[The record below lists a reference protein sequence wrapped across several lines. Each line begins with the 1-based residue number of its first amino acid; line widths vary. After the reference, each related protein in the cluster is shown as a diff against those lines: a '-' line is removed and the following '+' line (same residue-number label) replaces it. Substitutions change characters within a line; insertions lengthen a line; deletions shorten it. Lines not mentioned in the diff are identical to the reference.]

1 MILNLPHIWQCWNVE
16 MAFKNDLNME
26 LISQSENYSVTNTCF
41 NICLPMKYNT
51 EKMHKTKIKTM
62 NYHKASIHVTTT
74 QINK

>member
-1 MILNLPHIWQCWNVE
+1 MIFLMILNLPNIWQCWNVE

-26 LISQSENYSVTNTCF
+26 LISQSENYSITNTFF

-62 NYHKASIHVTTT
+62 N
-74 QINK
+74 

>member
-1 MILNLPHIWQCWNVE
+1 

-26 LISQSENYSVTNTCF
+26 LISQSENYSITNTFF

-51 EKMHKTKIKTM
+51 EKMHKTKIETM
-62 NYHKASIHVTTT
+62 NYHKTIIHVITI

>member
-1 MILNLPHIWQCWNVE
+1 
-16 MAFKNDLNME
+16 ME
-26 LISQSENYSVTNTCF
+26 LISQSENYSVTNTFF